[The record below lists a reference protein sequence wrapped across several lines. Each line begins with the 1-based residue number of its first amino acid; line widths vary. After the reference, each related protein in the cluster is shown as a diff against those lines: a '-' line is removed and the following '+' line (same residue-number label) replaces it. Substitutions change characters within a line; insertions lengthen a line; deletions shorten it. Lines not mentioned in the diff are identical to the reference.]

1 MFTIVECY
9 LILLGIIQVVILI
22 LLLLK
27 RKKKEKKP
35 KSDSV
40 SSKKDIEDEPDI
52 DFVIESLESDRRQKE
67 RVIESIMEH
76 INIPEVVNKVSS
88 IKKKTTPQRT
98 KKNIESDMEILNKV
112 LQ

>member
-67 RVIESIMEH
+67 RV
-76 INIPEVVNKVSS
+76 NIPEVVNKVSS